1 MKYLKAINTLKLIT
15 CYVLFAVSGILFTLS
30 CMFSTQGNMS
40 NLGRYRFI
48 QLTYLVH
55 PNAISLYLWLMA
67 TQVAELKSLA
77 HKPMISY
84 SK

>member
-1 MKYLKAINTLKLIT
+1 MYYDALNVMLDQNL
-15 CYVLFAVSGILFTLS
+15 ILFTCS
-30 CMFSTQGNMS
+30 ENSRE
-40 NLGRYRFI
+40 NLGADLGMYRFV

-77 HKPMISY
+77 HKPMIS
-84 SK
+84 